1 MQNIFTFFFFWRKK
15 IFLQLISIITNFL
28 YFQKKKIY
36 SIYIF
41 LREIYSIYMKG
52 LNSNLINK
60 MEEIKNQTYT
70 AICFPPSRTLA
81 VDLSTSVDD
90 YAMNVIKHNPL
101 GIVFI
106 LPCFTATWRNNV
118 SFELWLIEWIKSK
131 DPISTKWS
139 SLNG

>member
-1 MQNIFTFFFFWRKK
+1 MQNIFTIFF
-15 IFLQLISIITNFL
+15 L
-28 YFQKKKIY
+28 KKKNIFTINLNYNQFSIFSKKYIY

>member
-1 MQNIFTFFFFWRKK
+1 MQNIFTIFF
-15 IFLQLISIITNFL
+15 L
-28 YFQKKKIY
+28 KKKNIFTINLNYNQFSIFSKKYIY

-118 SFELWLIEWIKSK
+118 SFEL
-131 DPISTKWS
+131 
-139 SLNG
+139 